1 MIANPSN
8 SPSFNVDNVTP
19 LPQGGASV
27 PISVYKQLA
36 KELKETQAEIASLQT
51 ENRQLRAHNRTLH
64 QQVHQVV
71 QSTERLKQMV
81 SRHDFGIQP
90 LPPATAAHRQ
100 PKAKSPT
107 PQLTVVPMPPE
118 AQRFTTLQPEIFAS
132 ETELDPGI
140 NAWVLLV
147 AAIAII
153 FTSFGAGYMV
163 VLPLLNN
170 HNGPSR

>member
-8 SPSFNVDNVTP
+8 SPSFNLGNVTP

-36 KELKETQAEIASLQT
+36 KELKETQTEIAALQT
-51 ENRQLRAHNRTLH
+51 ENRQLRARNRALH

-71 QSTERLKQMV
+71 QSTEQLKQMV
-81 SRHDFGIQP
+81 SHYDFGIQP
-90 LPPATAAHRQ
+90 LPPAAPASRQ
-100 PKAKSPT
+100 PKAKT
-107 PQLTVVPMPPE
+107 PQAQLHVVPTGAE
-118 AQRFTTLQPEIFAS
+118 TQQFTTVPHEVFEGDVDLE
-132 ETELDPGI
+132 EGI
-140 NAWVLLV
+140 NVWLLLV

-153 FTSFGAGYMV
+153 LTAFGAGYMV